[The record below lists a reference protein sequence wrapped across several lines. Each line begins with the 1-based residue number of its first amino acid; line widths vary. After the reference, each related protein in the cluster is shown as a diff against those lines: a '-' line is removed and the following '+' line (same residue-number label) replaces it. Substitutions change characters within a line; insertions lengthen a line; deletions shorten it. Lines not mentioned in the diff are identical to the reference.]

1 MYYPPAMR
9 SLVRRVSVV
18 TLVALCAAA
27 WWPAFSHA
35 NNIVLESHAGPRD
48 KSFGPLLAPLLD
60 ELARRGAKRGYEE
73 VGKAYEAQVSMPA
86 VLGDLPADFIA
97 RVEAGYRLW
106 LEGSFREAKDA
117 LAPLVRQ
124 AHANPGRIV
133 AESKLSAAL
142 FRALVA
148 LAMSHHR
155 LGEDTDS
162 WAVMAELLRSFETEV
177 SRSQFGS
184 EAYDLYQRTKK
195 SAKERGQGALRVRS
209 LDDTAAI
216 IINERIATMGELERT
231 DLVPGR
237 YRVLAQRGKELG
249 RVVTVEIKPG
259 ARAEVVLDPQHEST
273 VVTSPQW
280 TGLAFRDRADREHRE
295 VEAAARFASA
305 LGAVGVIVVG
315 TEQRNQRLVAYG
327 ALINAAT
334 GKEIRR
340 ASLVVDTL
348 PPPERL
354 RSLARFLIGDEPAAA
369 GIEVH
374 QPGEPRST
382 ELAAR
387 DERPRPAAPTR
398 APRWAGWKWLATGGA
413 AVGLGAG
420 IGLVALDGSCSS
432 DPPSGQV
439 CRDVYETRTLGLAV
453 GGAGLAL
460 GAVATWLWLTDHPKA
475 AAAASALRLTPAAGG
490 VLAGVV
496 LAL

>member
-1 MYYPPAMR
+1 MYYPSAMR
-9 SLVRRVSVV
+9 SFSSR
-18 TLVALCAAA
+18 VALLSLVVLSVSTWQPTAA
-27 WWPAFSHA
+27 HA
-35 NNIVLESHAGPRD
+35 NNLVLESHAGPRD
-48 KSFGPLLAPLLD
+48 RSFGPLLAPLLE
-60 ELARRGAKRGYEE
+60 ELTRRGAKYGYEE
-73 VGKAYEAQVSMPA
+73 VGKIYEAQVSTPA
-86 VLGDLPADFIA
+86 VAGDLPEDFVA

-106 LEGSFREAKDA
+106 LEGSFREAKEA

-124 AHANPGRIV
+124 AHANPGLIV
-133 AESKLSAAL
+133 AESKLSGAL

-155 LGEDTDS
+155 LGEDPDA
-162 WAVMAELLRSFETEV
+162 WAAMAELLRSFETEV
-177 SRSQFGS
+177 TRSQFGS

-216 IINERIATMGELERT
+216 IINERIAKMGEVERT
-231 DLVPGR
+231 DLLPGR

-249 RVVTVEIKPG
+249 RVVTVEIKAG
-259 ARAEVVLDPQHEST
+259 ARAEIVLDPQLERV
-273 VVTSPQW
+273 VVTSRQW
-280 TGLAFRDRADREHRE
+280 TGLSFRDRAEREHHE

-315 TEQRNQRLVAYG
+315 TELRNQRQVAYG

-348 PPPERL
+348 PPPQRL
-354 RSLARFLIGDEPAAA
+354 HSLARFLTGDEPAGE
-369 GIEVH
+369 GIDVH
-374 QPGEPRST
+374 QPGEPRGPALTAPAPPPARST
-382 ELAAR
+382 R
-387 DERPRPAAPTR
+387 G
-398 APRWAGWKWLATGGA
+398 PRWGGWKWLATGGA
-413 AVGLGAG
+413 VVGLGAG

-432 DPPSGQV
+432 DSPGGQV

-460 GAVATWLWLTDHPKA
+460 GAVATWLWLTDHPTA
-475 AAAASALRLTPAAGG
+475 AAAASALRLAPAAGG
-490 VLAGVV
+490 VVAGV
-496 LAL
+496 ALPL